1 MTVQGYDTYICH
13 YNINLEENNYNVYD
27 KFFKKPTM
35 FDISKFWIYKI
46 RSYSMKA
53 RKITNEHEQ

>member
-1 MTVQGYDTYICH
+1 MISP
-13 YNINLEENNYNVYD
+13 L
-27 KFFKKPTM
+27 KKPTM

-46 RSYSMKA
+46 RSYSSYSMKA

>member
-1 MTVQGYDTYICH
+1 MISP
-13 YNINLEENNYNVYD
+13 L
-27 KFFKKPTM
+27 KKPTM